1 MVDYSD
7 DSLEAYKMAV
17 SLPYLVSYKNLPTLF
32 EKINSAKVPDSFTHT
47 FLQNT
52 IGLKNTNDRA
62 FIPLLRHLGFLDG
75 QNIPTP
81 AYRLLKGDKRRTVVA
96 DGIRRAY
103 GPLFDADQ
111 SANELTGER
120 LKGLVAQ
127 VAGTD
132 SDLTGRIANTFLA
145 LVNLADFQTQLPTD
159 EEEKRKDVDDEAE
172 DEVEERERRGSSRKG
187 IRTEFH
193 YNLQIHLPSNGTEEV
208 YLNIFNALRKTFQ

>member
-1 MVDYSD
+1 
-7 DSLEAYKMAV
+7 MAV

-81 AYRLLKGDKRRTVVA
+81 AYRFLKGDKRRTVLA
-96 DGIRRAY
+96 DGVRKAY

-145 LVNLADFQTQLPTD
+145 LVNLGDFQTQTTPSN
-159 EEEKRKDVDDEAE
+159 EEEKRKEIDDETE
-172 DEVEERERRGSSRKG
+172 DEADERDRRGLSRKG
-187 IRTEFH
+187 IRT
-193 YNLQIHLPSNGTEEV
+193 
-208 YLNIFNALRKTFQ
+208 

>member
-1 MVDYSD
+1 
-7 DSLEAYKMAV
+7 MAV

-32 EKINSAKVPDSFTHT
+32 EKINSAKVPDTFTHT

-52 IGLKNTNDRA
+52 MGLKNTNDRA

-81 AYRLLKGDKRRTVVA
+81 AYRLLKGDKRRAVLA
-96 DGIRRAY
+96 DGVRRAY

-111 SANELTGER
+111 SANELTGDR

-145 LVNLADFQTQLPTD
+145 LVNLGDFQAQTTPNED
-159 EEEKRKDVDDEAE
+159 EKRNEIDDQPDDEA
-172 DEVEERERRGSSRKG
+172 DERDRRGSSRKG